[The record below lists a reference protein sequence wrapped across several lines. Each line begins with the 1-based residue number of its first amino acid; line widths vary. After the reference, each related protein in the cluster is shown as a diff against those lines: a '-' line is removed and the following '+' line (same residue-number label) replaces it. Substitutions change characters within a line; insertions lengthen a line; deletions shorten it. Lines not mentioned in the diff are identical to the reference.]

1 MNNKYLYILLFL
13 CSVFISSCSQILL
26 KKGANRTYKNIIE
39 EYLNPLVIGAYS
51 IFFVSTFLT
60 MYSYKEVPL
69 SIGPMIEAMGYVFV
83 AVLGRIFLKERI
95 DRRTAVGMVLIL
107 IGIVICSI

>member
-1 MNNKYLYILLFL
+1 MNIKYTFILLFIF
-13 CSVFISSCSQILL
+13 SVFISSCSQILL
-26 KKGANRTYKNIIE
+26 KKGANKTYKNIIE

-51 IFFVSTFLT
+51 IFLLSSFLT
-60 MYSYKEVPL
+60 MYSYKYVPL

-83 AVLGRIFLKERI
+83 AVLGRIFLKEKI
-95 DRRTAVGMVLIL
+95 NKKTAVGMALIL